1 MRFAGLSNIKINKTT
16 MQNALYTLDLQY
28 NDEDAQHHL
37 KLIFDTKSEQIL
49 LRAEHL
55 YVCVGCTNYPS
66 VSLHTA
72 LSGYFMHKAFYVDKT
87 LANVCEYKK
96 QFLDC
101 YANTVFEI
109 KKLEL
114 DAHSQSALPESP
126 LCGLEKV
133 KILFSYNNVN
143 LDKHAMVMQQ
153 ELLFLRLDL
162 PLH

>member
-1 MRFAGLSNIKINKTT
+1 M
-16 MQNALYTLDLQY
+16 
-28 NDEDAQHHL
+28 
-37 KLIFDTKSEQIL
+37 
-49 LRAEHL
+49 
-55 YVCVGCTNYPS
+55 CVGCTNYPT

-87 LANVCEYKK
+87 LANVCAYKK

-101 YANTVFEI
+101 YADTVFKI
-109 KKLEL
+109 KKLEI
-114 DAHSQSALPESP
+114 DAHSQSALPESTF
-126 LCGLEKV
+126 LEKV
-133 KILFSYNNVN
+133 KIVFSYNNVN

>member
-1 MRFAGLSNIKINKTT
+1 
-16 MQNALYTLDLQY
+16 MQNALYTLDLRY
-28 NDEDAQHHL
+28 HDEDAHHHL
-37 KLIFDTKSEQIL
+37 KLIFDTKSQIL
-49 LRAEHL
+49 LRDDVSKHL
-55 YVCVGCTNYPS
+55 YVCVSCTNYPT
-66 VSLHTA
+66 VLLHTA

-114 DAHSQSALPESP
+114 DNLTHSQSALPESTF
-126 LCGLEKV
+126 LEKV

-143 LDKHAMVMQQ
+143 LDKQAMVMQQ
-153 ELLFLRLDL
+153 ELVSVRLDL

>member
-1 MRFAGLSNIKINKTT
+1 
-16 MQNALYTLDLQY
+16 MQNALYTLDLHY
-28 NDEDAQHHL
+28 NDEDAHHGHQHL
-37 KLIFDTKSEQIL
+37 KLIFDTKSQIL
-49 LRAEHL
+49 LRDDVSKHL
-55 YVCVGCTNYPS
+55 YVCVGCTNYPT
-66 VSLHTA
+66 VPLHTA
-72 LSGYFMHKAFYVDKT
+72 LSGHFMHKAFYVDKT

-114 DAHSQSALPESP
+114 DNLTHSQSALPESTF
-126 LCGLEKV
+126 LEKV